1 MNVCPAVFF
10 GGGSIVSSSVVFVS
24 DRSRTFISTSGTC
37 ICPAASGMTTDLS
50 DRVILAALGFSCFR
64 FSGHRNGC
72 VRRHSIARDSP
83 VAAGFSS
90 PAIRSWAFDD
100 SLEVVVTLQ
109 KPRTLHS
116 PALQRIRRQAPDPSR
131 AFGLE
136 GQPVSG
142 SAPFQRL
149 SSHR

>member
-1 MNVCPAVFF
+1 MNVRPAVFF
-10 GGGSIVSSSVVFVS
+10 AGDRSSQSAVVFVS

-64 FSGHRNGC
+64 FAGHRNGC

-90 PAIRSWAFDD
+90 PAIRSRVFDD
-100 SLEVVVTLQ
+100 SVEVVVTLQ
-109 KPRTLHS
+109 KPRTPHS
-116 PALQRIRRQAPDPSR
+116 SALQRIRRQAPGLST
-131 AFGLE
+131 AFGVE
-136 GQPVSG
+136 RRPVSG
-142 SAPFQRL
+142 SAPFQRFF
-149 SSHR
+149 SHR